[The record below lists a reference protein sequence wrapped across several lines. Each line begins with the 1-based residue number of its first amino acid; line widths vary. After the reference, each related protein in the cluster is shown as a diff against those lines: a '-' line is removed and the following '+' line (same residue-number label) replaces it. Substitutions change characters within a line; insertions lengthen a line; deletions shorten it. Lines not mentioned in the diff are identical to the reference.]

1 MGNFK
6 DRLLRFMYGRYGQ
19 DQLYYACLI
28 ACLILIIV
36 NTFVNTFVIS
46 VLVWGILILIVFRMF
61 SKNVNKRRMENEKF
75 LKLWNP
81 VKGKIS
87 LTIRRIKE
95 RKTHCFRKCPNC
107 KKVLRLPRKKG
118 NHVVSCPCCNKDFNI
133 KVR

>member
-36 NTFVNTFVIS
+36 NTVVNTFIIS
-46 VLVWGILILIVFRMF
+46 VLIWGILILIAFRTL
-61 SKNVNKRRMENEKF
+61 SRNVSKRRMENEKF

-81 VKGKIS
+81 IKGEIS
-87 LTIRRIKE
+87 LTIRKIKE
-95 RKTHCFRKCPNC
+95 RI
-107 KKVLRLPRKKG
+107 
-118 NHVVSCPCCNKDFNI
+118 DY
-133 KVR
+133 

>member
-6 DRLLRFMYGRYGQ
+6 DKLARFMYGRYGQ
-19 DQLYYACLI
+19 DQLYFACLI
-28 ACLILIIV
+28 ACLILLII
-36 NTFVNTFVIS
+36 NTFVNSFIFG
-46 VLVWGILILIVFRMF
+46 VLIGVILILIAFRTF
-61 SKNVNKRRMENEKF
+61 SRNVSRRRMENEKF

-95 RKTHCFRKCPNC
+95 RKTHCFRKCPSC

-118 NHVVSCPCCNKDFNI
+118 KHVVSCPCCHNDFNI
-133 KVR
+133 DVR